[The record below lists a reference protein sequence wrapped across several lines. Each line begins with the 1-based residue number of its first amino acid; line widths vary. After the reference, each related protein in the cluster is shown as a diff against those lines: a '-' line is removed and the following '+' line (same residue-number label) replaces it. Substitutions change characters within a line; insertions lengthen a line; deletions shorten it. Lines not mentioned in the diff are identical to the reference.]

1 MGKIFNLFFSSKGSK
16 VCLMKKIAFILLLTI
31 LLASM
36 RIAAPF
42 ASETSQCVQCHT
54 NVKKLIRLGWEVE
67 KEKGKP
73 LVSQEIEGEG

>member
-1 MGKIFNLFFSSKGSK
+1 
-16 VCLMKKIAFILLLTI
+16 MKKIAYILPLLL
-31 LLASM
+31 LFASM
-36 RIAAPF
+36 PKAPSF

-73 LVSQEIEGEG
+73 RVSQEIEGEG